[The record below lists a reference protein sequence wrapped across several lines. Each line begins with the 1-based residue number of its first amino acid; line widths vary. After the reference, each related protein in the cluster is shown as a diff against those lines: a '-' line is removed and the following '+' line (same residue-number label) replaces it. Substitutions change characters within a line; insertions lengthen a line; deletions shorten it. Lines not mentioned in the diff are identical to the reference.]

1 MKARTA
7 TLRVWLPT
15 LFTAAL
21 VSIAVSPSSENDDK
35 NRKPSVSIKANPA
48 MGFAPMRVV
57 MTADIKGGADDYA
70 EFYCAT
76 VEWDVIALDGKGDG
90 NKSEQRL
97 ECDPYEPGKSEIK
110 RRYVREQ
117 IFRFPGEYTIRFNL
131 KQKDKVVGGGR
142 TSLRVRGGLGDG
154 LQP

>member
-1 MKARTA
+1 MRARTA
-7 TLRVWLPT
+7 TLRVWLPA

-21 VSIAVSPSSENDDK
+21 ISIAASPSGAEDK
-35 NRKPSVSIKANPA
+35 NGRPSISVKANPA

-57 MTADIKGGADDYA
+57 VTVDLKGGSDDYA

-76 VEWDVIALDGKGDG
+76 VEWDIVSLDGKGD
-90 NKSEQRL
+90 
-97 ECDPYEPGKSEIK
+97 K

-117 IFRFPGEYTIRFNL
+117 IFRFPGEYTIRFSL

-154 LQP
+154 LTQ

>member
-7 TLRVWLPT
+7 TLRGWMPAL
-15 LFTAAL
+15 TAATFL
-21 VSIAVSPSSENDDK
+21 SLALAPSAEPDDK
-35 NRKPSVSIKANPA
+35 KGKPSISIKASPA
-48 MGFAPMRVV
+48 MGFAPLRVV
-57 MTADIKGGADDYA
+57 MSADVKGGADDYE

-76 VEWDVIALDGKGDG
+76 VEWDIISLDGRGDG

-110 RRYVREQ
+110 RRYIREQ
-117 IFRFPGEYTIRFNL
+117 IFKYPGEYTIRFSL
-131 KQKDKVVGGGR
+131 KQKNKVVGGGR

-154 LQP
+154 I

>member
-1 MKARTA
+1 MEARSA
-7 TLRVWLPT
+7 TVPVWLPA

-21 VSIAVSPSSENDDK
+21 ISVAVSPSIALDDK
-35 NRKPSVSIKANPA
+35 NARPSVSIKANPA
-48 MGFAPMRVV
+48 IGFAPMRVV
-57 MTADIKGGADDYA
+57 MTVDIKGGADDYA

-76 VEWDVIALDGKGDG
+76 IEWDIVSLDGKGDG

-131 KQKDKVVGGGR
+131 KQKDRVVGGGR

-154 LQP
+154 LQH

>member
-7 TLRVWLPT
+7 TVRACLPA

-21 VSIAVSPSSENDDK
+21 ISIAVSPSGAADDK
-35 NRKPSVSIKANPA
+35 NGKPSISVKANPA
-48 MGFAPMRVV
+48 IGFAPLRVV
-57 MTADIKGGADDYA
+57 VTVDLKGGANDYA
-70 EFYCAT
+70 DFYCAT
-76 VEWDVIALDGKGDG
+76 VEWDIVALDGRGDG

-117 IFRFPGEYTIRFNL
+117 IFRYPGEYTIRFSL
-131 KQKDKVVGGGR
+131 KQKDRVVGGGR
-142 TSLRVRGGLGDG
+142 TSLRIRGGLGDG
-154 LQP
+154 LDE

>member
-1 MKARTA
+1 MKARSA
-7 TLRVWLPT
+7 TLRVWLPA
-15 LFTAAL
+15 LVTAAL
-21 VSIAVSPSSENDDK
+21 ISIAVSPSGATEDK
-35 NRKPSVSIKANPA
+35 TGRPSVSIKANPA

-57 MTADIKGGADDYA
+57 MTADLKGGADDYA

-76 VEWDVIALDGKGDG
+76 IEWDIIALDGRGDG

-117 IFRFPGEYTIRFNL
+117 IFKFP
-131 KQKDKVVGGGR
+131 
-142 TSLRVRGGLGDG
+142 
-154 LQP
+154 

>member
-7 TLRVWLPT
+7 TLRVCLPT

-35 NRKPSVSIKANPA
+35 NRKPTVSIKVNPA
-48 MGFAPMRVV
+48 IGFAPMRVV

-76 VEWDVIALDGKGDG
+76 VEWDVVALDGKGDG

-110 RRYVREQ
+110 RRYIREQ
-117 IFRFPGEYTIRFNL
+117 VFRFPGEYTVRFNL

-154 LQP
+154 LQQ

>member
-1 MKARTA
+1 MRARTA
-7 TLRVWLPT
+7 TLRLWLPA

-21 VSIAVSPSSENDDK
+21 ISIAVSPSSAEDK
-35 NRKPSVSIKANPA
+35 NGRPSISVKANPA

-57 MTADIKGGADDYA
+57 VTVDLKGGSDDYA

-76 VEWDVIALDGKGDG
+76 VEWDIVALDGKGDG

-117 IFRFPGEYTIRFNL
+117 IFRFPGEYTIRFSL

-154 LQP
+154 LTQ